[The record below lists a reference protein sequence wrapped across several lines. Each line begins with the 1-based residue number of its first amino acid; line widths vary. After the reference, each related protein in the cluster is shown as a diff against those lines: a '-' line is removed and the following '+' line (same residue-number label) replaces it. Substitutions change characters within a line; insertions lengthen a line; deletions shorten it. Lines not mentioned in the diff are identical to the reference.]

1 MGMRHHGALHD
12 LPVDNIPSFILR
24 VLEVH
29 HLSYDVSRCAKTVF
43 QPYDGGKLA
52 AKVQTNALSS
62 HISSLRALLEI
73 EQRKPVEARIT
84 QAKGVIC
91 ERRTVNGKPRF
102 FYRLEY

>member
-1 MGMRHHGALHD
+1 MGTRHHGALKLNWIANTPSAILNFLQPHD
-12 LPVDNIPSFILR
+12 SF
-24 VLEVH
+24 V
-29 HLSYDVSRCAKTVF
+29 
-43 QPYDGGKLA
+43 DGGHLA
-52 AKVQTNALSS
+52 RIVGTNALSS

-73 EQRKPVEARIT
+73 EQRKPADQRIT